1 LPNRAP
7 DNPTGANNF
16 SANYQQILT
25 RNNYTAKVDHN
36 FTERDRFNFRYL
48 YNSDDRNFTTVFP
61 NIVAETNT
69 PALRHQNYF
78 YLGYT
83 RTFSPAVINEF
94 RYTYSNRIN
103 HETSFGLG
111 ESWPSRL
118 GLKGAPD
125 GAFPQINVAGV
136 TTLGAGTHERRQL
149 PLQHHQFVNNPTVT
163 PGRHPPEMG
172 AELRET
178 LNFQVNP
185 PPHAGQV
192 SLTPLLTRQ
201 AGKHA

>member
-1 LPNRAP
+1 
-7 DNPTGANNF
+7 
-16 SANYQQILT
+16 
-25 RNNYTAKVDHN
+25 
-36 FTERDRFNFRYL
+36 
-48 YNSDDRNFTTVFP
+48 FP

-136 TTLGAGTHERRQL
+136 TTLGAGARGRG
-149 PLQHHQFVNNPTVT
+149 QHPIPQPPILTNPSVN
-163 PGRHPPEMG
+163 R
-172 AELRET
+172 
-178 LNFQVNP
+178 
-185 PPHAGQV
+185 
-192 SLTPLLTRQ
+192 
-201 AGKHA
+201 